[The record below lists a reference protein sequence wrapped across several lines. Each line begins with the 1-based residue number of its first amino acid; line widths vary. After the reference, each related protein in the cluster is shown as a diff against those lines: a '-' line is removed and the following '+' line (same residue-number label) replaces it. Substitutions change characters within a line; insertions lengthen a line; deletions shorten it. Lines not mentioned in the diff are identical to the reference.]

1 MRIGYKMSKDYS
13 RLKELLD
20 KGYSVVCTAET
31 KIDSL
36 TRNVF
41 CVAELKNKGLGTF
54 EHYAF
59 LHGKMVALAY
69 NDDMVGQIKDYPK
82 TFEDMMKL
90 RDVQFI
96 DINV

>member
-31 KIDSL
+31 KVDSL

-41 CVAELKNKGLGTF
+41 CVAELRNKGLESF

-59 LHGKMVALAY
+59 THGEMLALLY
-69 NDDMVGQIKDYPK
+69 NADMVGRIKDYPK

-96 DINV
+96 DIDL